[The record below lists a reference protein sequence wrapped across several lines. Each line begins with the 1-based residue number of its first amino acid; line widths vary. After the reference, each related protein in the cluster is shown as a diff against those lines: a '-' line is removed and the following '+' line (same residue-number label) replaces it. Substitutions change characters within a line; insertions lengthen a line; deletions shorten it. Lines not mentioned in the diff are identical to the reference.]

1 MRLIDAD
8 NLRQRMYHE
17 AFETDTDLQRW
28 DSGCW
33 IRYKMFEEIIESQP
47 TIDAVPVI
55 RCKDCSNW
63 ERCDR
68 NSDCYGWCDM
78 HEVYCPGNWY
88 CGSAIREEEGD

>member
-8 NLRQRMYHE
+8 DLRQRMYHE

-33 IRYKMFEEIIESQP
+33 IRYKMFEEAIESQP

-63 ERCDR
+63 ERYDWK
-68 NSDCYGWCDM
+68 SDCYGWCDM
-78 HEVYCPGNWY
+78 REVYCSGNWY
-88 CGSAIREEEGD
+88 CGSAIRKEEGD